1 MIMAAEWNEIISSL
15 LEKGEIDKIKKV
27 LLAAF
32 ASSRKREGAT
42 SEQVKDELS
51 SVVPEVDDRLEF
63 LQSAYDVA
71 TGKMDPDT
79 AASRLMDRVAV
90 RTVVLLDKAIEEG
103 IPRTVDRLCDALAD
117 KYPQASPIANKI
129 KSFVRDLAPDLKKI
143 VDEEIPKLAEKVK
156 PVVAATIK
164 LGREA
169 LKKLKEKGV
178 EKLVEIVFG

>member
-1 MIMAAEWNEIISSL
+1 MTMAAEWNEIISAL
-15 LEKGEIDKIKKV
+15 LEKGETDKIKKV

-32 ASSRKREGAT
+32 ASSRKKEGAT

-51 SVVPEVDDRLEF
+51 SVVPDVDDRLEF
-63 LQSAYDVA
+63 LQSAYDI
-71 TGKMDPDT
+71 GKMDPDT

-117 KYPQASPIANKI
+117 KFPQASPIATKI
-129 KSFVRDLAPDLKKI
+129 KAFVRDLAPDLKI
-143 VDEEIPKLAEKVK
+143 LVDEEIPKLAEKVK

>member
-1 MIMAAEWNEIISSL
+1 MAAEWNEIISSL

-103 IPRTVDRLCDALAD
+103 IPRTVDRLCDAFAGQY
-117 KYPQASPIANKI
+117 KQAGPHAHQNN
-129 KSFVRDLAPDLKKI
+129 
-143 VDEEIPKLAEKVK
+143 
-156 PVVAATIK
+156 
-164 LGREA
+164 
-169 LKKLKEKGV
+169 
-178 EKLVEIVFG
+178 